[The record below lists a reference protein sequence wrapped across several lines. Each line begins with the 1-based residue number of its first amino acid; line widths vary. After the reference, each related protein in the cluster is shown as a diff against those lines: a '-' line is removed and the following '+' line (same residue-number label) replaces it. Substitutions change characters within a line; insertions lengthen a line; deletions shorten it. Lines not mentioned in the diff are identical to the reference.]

1 MGILKALLRAY
12 SCIFEGLLAMF
23 AVGISL
29 VALGSHSP
37 LNLTFL
43 PWTGEKLTHVLLP
56 LALAGLLLTLLA
68 MGGKLRVLYFLW
80 SVAVFAVL
88 FRGFFLTGYKFSGPL
103 PFKPAVYLTLG
114 AFVAMIAAS
123 PWPRRPDRVRWPQK
137 W

>member
-12 SCIFEGLLAMF
+12 SCIFEGLLALF
-23 AVGISL
+23 AAGISL

-43 PWTGEKLTHVLLP
+43 PWTGEKLTYVLLLLAVAGLV
-56 LALAGLLLTLLA
+56 LALVA

-88 FRGFFLTGYKFSGPL
+88 FRGFFLTGYKFSGAV
-103 PFKPAVYLTLG
+103 PFKPAAYLTLG
-114 AFVAMIAAS
+114 AFVAMIGAF
-123 PWPRRPDRVRWPQK
+123 PWPRKPDRVRRPQK

>member
-1 MGILKALLRAY
+1 VGILKALLRAY
-12 SCIFEGLLAMF
+12 SCIFEGLLALF
-23 AVGISL
+23 ALGISL

-68 MGGKLRVLYFLW
+68 MGGKLRALFFLW

-88 FRGFFLTGYKFSGPL
+88 FRGFFLAGYKFSGPV
-103 PFKPAVYLTLG
+103 PFKPAAYLTTG
-114 AFVAMIAAS
+114 AFLAMIGAF
-123 PWPRRPDRVRWPQK
+123 PWPRKPGPVRRPQK

>member
-1 MGILKALLRAY
+1 MGILKALLRAFSY
-12 SCIFEGLLAMF
+12 IFEGLLALL
-23 AVGISL
+23 AAGISC
-29 VALGSHSP
+29 VALASHSP

-56 LALAGLLLTLLA
+56 LALVGLLLVLLA
-68 MGGKLRVLYFLW
+68 MGGKLQALFFLW

-88 FRGFFLTGYKFSGPL
+88 FRGFFLTGYKFSGPM

-114 AFVAMIAAS
+114 AFVAMIGAFR
-123 PWPRRPDRVRWPQK
+123 WPRKPGPVRKPEK